1 MASNTLLTP
10 DMITKECQ
18 RVLHQK
24 LNFINRVN
32 KSYDSRFA
40 QSGAK
45 IGDSLRIRLP
55 TQYTV
60 TDGATMTDQDSEQQS
75 VTLQVN
81 NRKHVGMSFTD
92 EEMTMDIDN
101 FSKLHIEPAM
111 AVLAA
116 NIESDVLQN
125 VYKDVYNQV
134 NNVGSAATLKLA
146 GTVRKKLVDNLCPM
160 DNTVTMNLNTTDNL
174 DLVDASKGLFTPSQE
189 IAKQYIDGYIGKA
202 AGFQFFENTM
212 MPFHTSGTDDGTGN
226 YVTNGAN
233 QTGSTIVV
241 GTGTGTLVAGDI
253 ITIAD
258 VFRVHPE
265 TKQSTG
271 ELQQFVVTATT
282 GASTTTIAISPAIV
296 ATGPKQNVNAA
307 AGTAKAVTKVGGA
320 SADYGISLGYHRDAF
335 AFATADLDMPRG
347 GANAHREVYDGISM
361 RYVEQYDI
369 VNSKDRVRID
379 VLYGY
384 KTIRAQLACRF
395 ANN

>member
-1 MASNTLLTP
+1 MANTLLTP

-18 RVLHQK
+18 RILHQK
-24 LNFINRVN
+24 LNFLNRVN
-32 KSYDSRFA
+32 KSYDDRFA
-40 QSGAK
+40 VSGAK

-60 TDGATMTDQDSEQQS
+60 TDGATLNTQDSEQQS

-81 NRKHVGMSFTD
+81 NRKHVGMTFTD
-92 EEMTMDIDN
+92 EELTMDIDN

-116 NIESDVLQN
+116 NIESDVIQN

-134 NNVGSAATLKLA
+134 NNVGSAATLKLT
-146 GTVRKKLVDNLCPM
+146 GTVRKRLVDNLTPM
-160 DNTVTMNLNTTDNL
+160 DKTITMTCNTQDNL
-174 DLVDASKGLFTPSQE
+174 DIVDAGKAIFSPSQE
-189 IAKQYIDGYIGKA
+189 ISKQYMEGYVGRF
-202 AGFQFFENTM
+202 AGFEFFENTM
-212 MPFHTSGTDDGTGN
+212 MPRHTSGTDDGTGD

-233 QTGSTIVV
+233 QTGSTLTIN
-241 GTGTGTLVAGDI
+241 TGTGTLVAGDV

-258 VFRVHPE
+258 VYRVHPE

-282 GASTTTIAISPAIV
+282 GTSATSVSISPAIV
-296 ATGPKQNVNAA
+296 ATGAKQNVNAA
-307 AGTAKAVTKVGGA
+307 AGTSKAITKVGGA
-320 SADYGISLGYHRDAF
+320 SAAYGISLGYHRDAF
-335 AFATADLDMPRG
+335 AFATADLEMPRG
-347 GANAHREVYDGISM
+347 VHMASRNVYDGISL
-361 RYVEQYDI
+361 RFVEDFDI
-369 VNSKDRVRID
+369 VNSRQRARID